1 MNVNPLFN
9 DGGGECRN
17 WKGVF
22 DVLTWILKEHSYIYI
37 YIYIYVTKRI
47 SKSECFIEMTNN
59 SILNLH

>member
-37 YIYIYVTKRI
+37 YIYIY
-47 SKSECFIEMTNN
+47 MLQNGYQN
-59 SILNLH
+59 LNALLK